1 MSINS
6 YYMRLRIQAGYY
18 TYTCIRQWCY
28 LPGSAMMH
36 SCTATVGVPLTPTLP
51 QPTEPLLNCHTTSY
65 HTISFP
71 RSGRPGEFRMYK
83 LDTMIQDL
91 EAATRNKT
99 EENSTEHQNKLLLG
113 RSSSHLHSRKSAFTH
128 EKINSTFVRVPP

>member
-28 LPGSAMMH
+28 LPCSAMMH

-51 QPTEPLLNCHTTSY
+51 QPTEPLLNCHT
-65 HTISFP
+65 
-71 RSGRPGEFRMYK
+71 
-83 LDTMIQDL
+83 MIQDL

-113 RSSSHLHSRKSAFTH
+113 RGSSHLHSRKSAFTH